1 MPVPLERW
9 PELIW
14 AQSALWVRRRRQTQ
28 NKANV
33 DMYTTNSS
41 PTIESLQDWVWRVLG
56 TSFVVKVL
64 LWWIFLSKFLCA
76 YIDEP
81 ACVHTSRFIN
91 SGVSNPADNGC
102 NWTIGAAMQFF
113 KDFGKTSPTAPEQM
127 ASAFPF
133 PPGWEISKLTIH
145 NRNRDLPRSS
155 SITCLSPQTSWLG
168 FIDTTVDLTLGSD
181 DEREGGGTTR
191 GKWWNQDDELTSN
204 VICEEA

>member
-56 TSFVVKVL
+56 TSFDVKVL

-81 ACVHTSRFIN
+81 TCVHTTRFIN
-91 SGVSNPADNGC
+91 SEVSNPADNGC
-102 NWTIGAAMQFF
+102 NWTMVQQCNSSKILAKLLQQLLNRWLRHFHSRQVERFPNWQFII
-113 KDFGKTSPTAPEQM
+113 KIETSLGPLLLHASVLRQAGSALSTPLWISLWWWKRGEALQEENDETKTT
-127 ASAFPF
+127 
-133 PPGWEISKLTIH
+133 
-145 NRNRDLPRSS
+145 N
-155 SITCLSPQTSWLG
+155 
-168 FIDTTVDLTLGSD
+168 
-181 DEREGGGTTR
+181 
-191 GKWWNQDDELTSN
+191 
-204 VICEEA
+204 

>member
-28 NKANV
+28 NKSNEY
-33 DMYTTNSS
+33 MYTTNSS

-56 TSFVVKVL
+56 TSFDVKVL
-64 LWWIFLSKFLCA
+64 LWWIFLSKFHCA

-81 ACVHTSRFIN
+81 ACAHTSRFIN

-102 NWTIGAAMQFF
+102 NWTMVQQCNSSKILAKLLQQLLNRWLLHFHSRQVERFPNWQFII
-113 KDFGKTSPTAPEQM
+113 KIETS
-127 ASAFPF
+127 
-133 PPGWEISKLTIH
+133 
-145 NRNRDLPRSS
+145 
-155 SITCLSPQTSWLG
+155 LSPQTSWLG
-168 FIDTTVDLTLGSD
+168 LIDTTVDLTLMMK
-181 DEREGGGTTR
+181 EGGGTTR
-191 GKWWNQDDELTSN
+191 GKWWNQDDELASN

>member
-28 NKANV
+28 NKSNV
-33 DMYTTNSS
+33 YMYTTNSS
-41 PTIESLQDWVWRVLG
+41 PAIESLQDWVWRVLG

-64 LWWIFLSKFLCA
+64 LWWIFLSAFLCA

-102 NWTIGAAMQFF
+102 NWTMVQQCNSSKILAKLLQQLLNRWLLHFH
-113 KDFGKTSPTAPEQM
+113 SRQVER
-127 ASAFPF
+127 FPN
-133 PPGWEISKLTIH
+133 WQLIH
-145 NRNRDLPRSS
+145 NRQRPPSVLRQAGSA
-155 SITCLSPQTSWLG
+155 LSTPLWISLWWWKRGEALQEENDETK
-168 FIDTTVDLTLGSD
+168 TT
-181 DEREGGGTTR
+181 
-191 GKWWNQDDELTSN
+191 N
-204 VICEEA
+204 